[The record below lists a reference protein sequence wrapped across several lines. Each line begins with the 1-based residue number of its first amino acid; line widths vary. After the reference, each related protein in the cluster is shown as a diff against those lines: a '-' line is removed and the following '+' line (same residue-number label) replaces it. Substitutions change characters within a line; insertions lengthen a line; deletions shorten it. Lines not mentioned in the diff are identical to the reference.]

1 MKYNLREMTVEDIE
15 AVIEGETKAFGTSLG
30 YDLIYTDL
38 TFNPYAHYMVLEID
52 KEIHGYIGLWIN
64 DNSEIINFYVDEEY
78 RGLGFGK
85 MMLDFAIKLCELSKV
100 NNLSLEVRESNQ
112 VARNLYEKHGFKF
125 SHKRERYYDNGED
138 ALVLIK
144 SFGEERWLF

>member
-1 MKYNLREMTVEDIE
+1 MKYNLREMTAEDIE

-38 TFNPYAHYMVLEID
+38 TLNPYAHYMVLEID
-52 KEIHGYIGLWIN
+52 KEVHGYIGLWIN
-64 DNSEIINFYVDEEY
+64 DNSEIINFYVDKEY
-78 RGLGFGK
+78 RGYGFGE
-85 MMLDFAIKLCELSKV
+85 MMLDFAIKLCSLSKV
-100 NNLSLEVRESNQ
+100 NNLTLEVRESNQ

-144 SFGEERWLF
+144 SFGEEK

>member
-38 TFNPYAHYMVLEID
+38 TLNPYAHYMVLEID
-52 KEIHGYIGLWIN
+52 KEVHGYIGLWIN
-64 DNSEIINFYVDEEY
+64 ENSEIINFYVDEEY
-78 RGLGFGK
+78 RGYGFGK
-85 MMLDFAIKLCELSKV
+85 MMLDFAIKLCSLSKV
-100 NNLSLEVRESNQ
+100 NNLTLEVRESNQ

-144 SFGEERWLF
+144 SFGEEK

>member
-64 DNSEIINFYVDEEY
+64 DNSEIINFYVDKEY
-78 RGLGFGK
+78 QGLGFGK
-85 MMLDFAIKLCELSKV
+85 MMLDFAIRLCELSKV
-100 NNLSLEVRESNQ
+100 NNLSLEVRESNEI
-112 VARNLYEKHGFKF
+112 AKALYKKHGFIF

-144 SFGEERWLF
+144 NFGEEK

>member
-15 AVIEGETKAFGTSLG
+15 TVIEGETKAFGTSLG

-52 KEIHGYIGLWIN
+52 KEVHGYIGLWIN
-64 DNSEIINFYVDEEY
+64 DNSEIINFYVDKDF
-78 RGLGFGK
+78 RGLGFGE
-85 MMLDFAIKLCELSKV
+85 MMLDFAIRLCELSKV
-100 NNLSLEVRESNQ
+100 NNLSLEVRESNEI
-112 VARNLYEKHGFKF
+112 AKALYKKHGFIF

-144 SFGEERWLF
+144 NFGEEK

>member
-52 KEIHGYIGLWIN
+52 KEVHGYIGLWIN
-64 DNSEIINFYVDEEY
+64 DNSEIINFYVDKEY
-78 RGLGFGK
+78 RGLGFGE
-85 MMLDFAIKLCELSKV
+85 MMLDFAIRLCELSKV
-100 NNLSLEVRESNQ
+100 NNLSLEVRESNEI
-112 VARNLYEKHGFKF
+112 AKALYKKHGFIF

-144 SFGEERWLF
+144 NFGEEK

>member
-52 KEIHGYIGLWIN
+52 KEVHGYIGLWIN
-64 DNSEIINFYVDEEY
+64 DNSEIINFYVDKEY
-78 RGLGFGK
+78 QGLGFGE
-85 MMLDFAIKLCELSKV
+85 MMLDFAIRLCELSKV
-100 NNLSLEVRESNQ
+100 NNLSLEVRESNEI
-112 VARNLYEKHGFKF
+112 AKALYKKHGFIF

-144 SFGEERWLF
+144 NFGEEK

>member
-38 TFNPYAHYMVLEID
+38 TLNPYAHYMVLEID
-52 KEIHGYIGLWIN
+52 KEVHGYIGLWIN
-64 DNSEIINFYVDEEY
+64 DNSEIINFYVDKEY
-78 RGLGFGK
+78 RGYGFGE
-85 MMLDFAIKLCELSKV
+85 MMLDFAIKLCSLSKV
-100 NNLSLEVRESNQ
+100 NNLTLEVRESNQ

-144 SFGEERWLF
+144 SFGEEK

>member
-1 MKYNLREMTVEDIE
+1 MKYRLREMTIEDIE
-15 AVIEGETKAFGTSLG
+15 DVIEGEIKAFGTSLG

-52 KEIHGYIGLWIN
+52 KMVKGYIGLWIN
-64 DNSEIINFYVDEEY
+64 DNSEIINFYVDSEY
-78 RGLGFGK
+78 RGLGFGE
-85 MMLDFAIKLCELSKV
+85 MMLDFAIRLCELSKV
-100 NNLSLEVRESNQ
+100 NNLTLEVRESNE
-112 VARNLYEKHGFKF
+112 VARNLYKKHGFTF

-144 SFGEERWLF
+144 KFGEEK

>member
-15 AVIEGETKAFGTSLG
+15 SVIEGETKAFGTSLG

-38 TFNPYAHYMVLEID
+38 TLNPYAHYMVLEID
-52 KEIHGYIGLWIN
+52 KEVHGYIGLWIN
-64 DNSEIINFYVDEEY
+64 ENSEIINFYVDEEY
-78 RGLGFGK
+78 RGYGFGK
-85 MMLDFAIKLCELSKV
+85 MMLDFAIKLCSLSKV
-100 NNLSLEVRESNQ
+100 NNLTLEVRESNQ

-144 SFGEERWLF
+144 SFGEEK

>member
-15 AVIEGETKAFGTSLG
+15 TVIEGETKAFGTSLG

-52 KEIHGYIGLWIN
+52 KEVHGYIGLWIN
-64 DNSEIINFYVDEEY
+64 DNSEIINFYVDKDF
-78 RGLGFGK
+78 RGLGFGE
-85 MMLDFAIKLCELSKV
+85 MMLDFAIRLCELSKV
-100 NNLSLEVRESNQ
+100 NNLSLEVRESNEI
-112 VARNLYEKHGFKF
+112 AKALYKKHGFVF
-125 SHKRERYYDNGED
+125 SHKRVRYYDNGED

-144 SFGEERWLF
+144 NFGEEK

>member
-52 KEIHGYIGLWIN
+52 KEVHGYIGLWIN
-64 DNSEIINFYVDEEY
+64 DNSEIINFYVDKEY
-78 RGLGFGK
+78 QGLGFGE
-85 MMLDFAIKLCELSKV
+85 MMLDFAIRLCELSKV
-100 NNLSLEVRESNQ
+100 NNLSLEVRESNEI
-112 VARNLYEKHGFKF
+112 AKALYKKHGFIF

-138 ALVLIK
+138 AVVLIK
-144 SFGEERWLF
+144 NFGEEK

>member
-52 KEIHGYIGLWIN
+52 KKVCGYIGLWIN
-64 DNSEIINFYVDEEY
+64 DNSEIINFYVDSEF
-78 RGLGFGK
+78 RGLGFGE
-85 MMLDFAIKLCELSKV
+85 MMLDFAIRLCELSKV
-100 NNLSLEVRESNQ
+100 NNLSLEVRESNEI
-112 VARNLYEKHGFKF
+112 AKALYKKHGFVF

-144 SFGEERWLF
+144 NFGEEK